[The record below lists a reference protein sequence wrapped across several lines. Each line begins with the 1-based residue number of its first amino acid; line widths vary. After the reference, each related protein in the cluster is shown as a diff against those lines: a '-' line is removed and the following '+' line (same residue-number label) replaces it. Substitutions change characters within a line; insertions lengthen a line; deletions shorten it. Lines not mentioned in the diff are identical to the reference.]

1 MKKIKKRGPVLIN
14 VAPLVDVMLV
24 LMVIFMMTSQIST
37 VGVNVNLPK
46 TQGKVKTDSSTDNIV
61 ISVTKEGKIYIAEAQ
76 LTLDELI
83 QKLPIVLKQ
92 NKTDVVYIK
101 GDKDIQY
108 GLLIKI
114 MGVIAHTG
122 ICKVSL
128 IAEAIK

>member
-46 TQGKVKTDSSTDNIV
+46 TQGKVKTGSSTDNIV

-114 MGVIAHTG
+114 MGVIANTG